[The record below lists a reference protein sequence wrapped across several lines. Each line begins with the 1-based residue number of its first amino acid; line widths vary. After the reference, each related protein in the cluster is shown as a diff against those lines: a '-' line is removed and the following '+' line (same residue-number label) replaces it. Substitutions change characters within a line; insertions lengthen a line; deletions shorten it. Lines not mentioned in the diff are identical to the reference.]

1 MKAMTRADIILLLA
15 TLLALPFVYLHY
27 WQPSSVGTRVRIFYD
42 ETLIQELAL
51 NKNQDITVEGT
62 LGTNQLQIKEGKIRF
77 TDSPCSAKVCIHK
90 GWLSHSGD
98 FNACLPNRV
107 SIEIMGNGE
116 FDSINF

>member
-1 MKAMTRADIILLLA
+1 MTHADRILLLA
-15 TLLALPFVYLHY
+15 TLVTLPFVYLHY
-27 WQPSSVGTRVRIFYD
+27 WQPISAGTGVRIMRG
-42 ETLIQELAL
+42 EKLVRELNL
-51 NKNQDITVEGT
+51 NHNQSFDIEGA
-62 LGTNQLQIKEGKIRF
+62 LGTSTLQIENGKIRF

-107 SIEIMGNGE
+107 SIEIVGQGE